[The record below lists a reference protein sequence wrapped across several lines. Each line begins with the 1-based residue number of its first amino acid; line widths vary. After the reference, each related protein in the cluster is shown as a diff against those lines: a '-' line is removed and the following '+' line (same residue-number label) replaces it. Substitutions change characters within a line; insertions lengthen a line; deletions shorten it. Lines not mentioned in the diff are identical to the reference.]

1 MPSSISC
8 QTKVW
13 VEPLP
18 SLQVLLEGAAECD
31 LALLPRWGSDSRKR
45 EALAWH
51 RIVRRELGVD
61 AELSYNEVGAPVIL
75 NKKGYI
81 SVSHNAEYVAVAYS
95 ETSPCAID
103 IESEDRNFHPLSS
116 RYLKPEE
123 RSLSS
128 HPAWLCIAWSAKETL
143 YKLAARRGLNLQRDI
158 SLNGVEKFDSHRPAT
173 NSDLEPQGSI
183 TASVNNSTYTL
194 LYAQAGSS
202 WVVWH

>member
-1 MPSSISC
+1 MPSSITC

-45 EALAWH
+45 EALAWR

-95 ETSPCAID
+95 TNFSPKSVSPTPKKGFSRKILKFSV
-103 IESEDRNFHPLSS
+103 SEANLAEPDGLS
-116 RYLKPEE
+116 L
-123 RSLSS
+123 
-128 HPAWLCIAWSAKETL
+128 
-143 YKLAARRGLNLQRDI
+143 GLIIL
-158 SLNGVEKFDSHRPAT
+158 
-173 NSDLEPQGSI
+173 
-183 TASVNNSTYTL
+183 
-194 LYAQAGSS
+194 
-202 WVVWH
+202 